1 MVRVAGFEPARRFHQ
16 EGLNLLCL
24 PISPH
29 PHKNLR
35 LWCAVTP
42 KKYWSF
48 MSSPAP
54 ATIPVPDSSLLRCTL
69 FNWLIGTRFLTIRLK
84 MRFFPTRLSLSV
96 LAVSAHELA
105 MVTCGISSLF
115 KRWLLLSLR
124 PIILNGVPRGT
135 RTHTLLLRRQ
145 LHHPIMLLAQVCAI
159 ILAHFLILLRRFTK

>member
-29 PHKNLR
+29 PHINLR

-69 FNWLIGTRFLTIRLK
+69 FNWLIGTRFLTIRFK

-135 RTHTLLLRRQ
+135 RTPTLLLRRQ

-159 ILAHFLILLRRFTK
+159 ILAHF

>member
-1 MVRVAGFEPARRFHQ
+1 MSANFTTPAYKFKIMVCCYAKEILVIYVQPRPCNH
-16 EGLNLLCL
+16 
-24 PISPH
+24 
-29 PHKNLR
+29 
-35 LWCAVTP
+35 
-42 KKYWSF
+42 
-48 MSSPAP
+48 
-54 ATIPVPDSSLLRCTL
+54 PVPDSSLLRCTL
-69 FNWLIGTRFLTIRLK
+69 FNWLIGTRFLTIRFK

-135 RTHTLLLRRQ
+135 RTPTLLLRRQ

-159 ILAHFLILLRRFTK
+159 ILAHF